1 MNRRGFTMIEV
12 MLVIVVG
19 GLLMVLGLPRL
30 RTATIRA
37 ELGGARNAVA
47 SQVARARAA
56 SVEMSR
62 ATRVVVVGNRVAVVS
77 GVDTIGPI
85 QDLSAQFGATVSTA
99 GDVGALGFDPRG
111 FGTNTASATITAT
124 RSGYTKSLV
133 ILPYGRLQP

>member
-1 MNRRGFTMIEV
+1 
-12 MLVIVVG
+12 
-19 GLLMVLGLPRL
+19 
-30 RTATIRA
+30 
-37 ELGGARNAVA
+37 
-47 SQVARARAA
+47 
-56 SVEMSR
+56 MSR

-85 QDLSAQFGATVSTA
+85 QDLAQFGATVSTA

-133 ILPYGRLQP
+133 ILPYGRLSP